1 MPTARLASPENEYI
15 QNRIAENRLRLQS
28 LGILHAVPPRQLFP
42 SQPIK
47 NPEHEK
53 PRQQSRRGLIE
64 TLKEP
69 LTVDKHNKKR
79 KAQVFQNNNRKE
91 EMLVGVQILGR
102 HWHYMCKEGRKK
114 ELAIRNSP
122 EPAQSH
128 GSIPDDASPQDD
140 ASLNCE

>member
-1 MPTARLASPENEYI
+1 MQSNACWPTTTLFACVQKVNRVVAAR
-15 QNRIAENRLRLQS
+15 
-28 LGILHAVPPRQLFP
+28 
-42 SQPIK
+42 
-47 NPEHEK
+47 
-53 PRQQSRRGLIE
+53 
-64 TLKEP
+64 
-69 LTVDKHNKKR
+69 
-79 KAQVFQNNNRKE
+79 AQVFQNNNRKE